1 MITFRPITED
11 NFDAIIAMRRPEDE
25 NFVASNAES
34 LAQCW
39 LYRDNNDVFPFAIYA
54 DEEPVGFLLLE
65 EDMDENT
72 LILWRIMFPPEHTGK
87 GYGTQ
92 AVQLLIKQAKQSGK
106 YDVILLD
113 CAPDNPIARH
123 VYEKAGFTPTGKI
136 EHRSDEMQYRLK

>member
-11 NFDAIIAMRRPEDE
+11 NFDAIIAMRRPEEE

-72 LILWRIMFPPEHTGK
+72 LILSDCTGE
-87 GYGTQ
+87 
-92 AVQLLIKQAKQSGK
+92 
-106 YDVILLD
+106 
-113 CAPDNPIARH
+113 NPFSLPQDGEL
-123 VYEKAGFTPTGKI
+123 VY
-136 EHRSDEMQYRLK
+136 SDTWN